1 MSPTDGGMPQSQGT
15 VGAIAGGV
23 VGALIGLV
31 GITVAI
37 VTLLVVFC
45 CCHLKDKNLVNSSG
59 KSQPKSVV
67 YK

>member
-1 MSPTDGGMPQSQGT
+1 MLIHFLLVFLAGEVSPTDGGIPHSQGT

-45 CCHLKDKNLVNSSG
+45 CCHLKDKNLE
-59 KSQPKSVV
+59 
-67 YK
+67 